1 MKTAD
6 FAKLAALAFVGAS
19 VLSGCNVGNA
29 PYVSPEQVETN
40 FKQLDPQEQ
49 IRIIQ
54 SSPAPGDRKEELI
67 RQIEKQYGVKRAGGH
82 EDHGTQTPPSKP
94 VPSGTEAPSNPATQ
108 SKK

>member
-67 RQIEKQYGVKRAGGH
+67 RPNRKAIRGQK
-82 EDHGTQTPPSKP
+82 
-94 VPSGTEAPSNPATQ
+94 SGRSRRPRNPNAAFET
-108 SKK
+108 SPFRH